1 MVETGTVVL
10 EKIFKSCQCI
20 FKDTTLLKY
29 NLPLEKDM
37 VLHLKR
43 LEFPLLQDGSGE
55 DKNVK
60 SLQMDRHADRDR

>member
-1 MVETGTVVL
+1 
-10 EKIFKSCQCI
+10 
-20 FKDTTLLKY
+20 
-29 NLPLEKDM
+29 M